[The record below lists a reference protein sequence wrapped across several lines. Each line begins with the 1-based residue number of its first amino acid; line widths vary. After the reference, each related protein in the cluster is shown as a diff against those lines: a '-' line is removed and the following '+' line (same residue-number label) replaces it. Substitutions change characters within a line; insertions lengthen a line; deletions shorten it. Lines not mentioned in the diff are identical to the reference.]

1 MDVTPLIRRDAKIV
15 QSYDDGVFK
24 ISGQTYDHSVFVL
37 ADRVLPCAVTP
48 TLRVDDFAAVAD
60 IGLDVVLVGLP
71 TRPNTPHT
79 RLRADIRAQYG
90 FSVDIMD
97 IGAACR
103 TYNVLMAEGRRVA
116 VALIKA

>member
-1 MDVTPLIRRDAKIV
+1 MDVTPLIRRDARVI
-15 QSYDDGVFK
+15 QSYADGIFK
-24 ISGQTYDHSVFVL
+24 ISGQTYDHSIFVME
-37 ADRVLPCAVTP
+37 DRVLPCA
-48 TLRVDDFAAVAD
+48 LDAALDAKHFSPLAD
-60 IGLDVVLVGLP
+60 LGLDVVLVGLP
-71 TRPNTPHT
+71 VRPNAPHT
-79 RLRADIRAQYG
+79 ALRAAIRAQYG